1 MVVNYIII
9 TVVTYKKI
17 KISLLLFTFI
27 FLVVQLYLY
36 NYLMKGRLIMSSDTF
51 SEGIVPG
58 GLREKNEIKL
68 LVCYLLKTLKRSLTR
83 TQLNEILSEYSVA
96 NYFEANGAVSELI
109 SGGQV
114 ISEISEGDELITL
127 TAKAELDVAAI
138 ERSLPRSV
146 REKSVA
152 AAVKVLSRE
161 RIIKESSVE
170 IVNLDHGFH
179 VKFTVM
185 DMDTELLKITV
196 YVPDKSQIETVK
208 KNFFDNA
215 VSIYSDIIS
224 TLTTE

>member
-1 MVVNYIII
+1 MM
-9 TVVTYKKI
+9 
-17 KISLLLFTFI
+17 
-27 FLVVQLYLY
+27 Y

-58 GLREKNEIKL
+58 GLRDKNEIKL
-68 LVCYLLKTLKRSLTR
+68 LVCYLLKTLKKSLTR

-96 NYFEANGAVSELI
+96 NYFEVNGAVSELI

-127 TAKAELDVAAI
+127 TAKAELDVANI
-138 ERSLPRSV
+138 ERTLPRSV

-152 AAVKVLSRE
+152 AAIKVLSRE
-161 RIIKESSVE
+161 RIIKESNVE
-170 IVNLDHGFH
+170 ILPLDHGFH

-196 YVPDKSQIETVK
+196 YIPDEGQIETVK
-208 KNFFDNA
+208 KNFFNNA

-224 TLTTE
+224 SLTTR

>member
-1 MVVNYIII
+1 
-9 TVVTYKKI
+9 
-17 KISLLLFTFI
+17 
-27 FLVVQLYLY
+27 
-36 NYLMKGRLIMSSDTF
+36 MKGRFIMSSDTF

-96 NYFEANGAVSELI
+96 NYFEVNGAVSELI

-114 ISEISEGDELITL
+114 ISEIADGDELITL

-138 ERSLPRSV
+138 EKTLPRSV

-152 AAVKVLSRE
+152 AAIKVLSRE
-161 RIIKESSVE
+161 RIIKESNVE
-170 IVNLDHGFH
+170 ILPLDHGFH

-196 YVPDKSQIETVK
+196 YVPDESQIETVK
-208 KNFFDNA
+208 NNFFNNA

-224 TLTTE
+224 SLTTK